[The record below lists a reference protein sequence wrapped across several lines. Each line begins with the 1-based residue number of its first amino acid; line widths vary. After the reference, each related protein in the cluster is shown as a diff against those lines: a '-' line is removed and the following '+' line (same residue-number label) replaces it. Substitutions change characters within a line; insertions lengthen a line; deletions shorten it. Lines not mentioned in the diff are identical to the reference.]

1 MIRIGMLITMISIM
15 SFSCSEEK
23 RQNQKTSV
31 RAEKSSKYIVKDTIS
46 DYSVLKNNNISTQN
60 NDTSVVLPEYYD
72 Y

>member
-1 MIRIGMLITMISIM
+1 MLITMISIM